1 MDRFSNQILMK
12 RKLWAVLCMFALMS
26 AQLFTSSCSKDDKDD
41 TFLEVAPEMINMDAS
56 GVAVLNIS
64 SNVSW
69 TVSTTASWL
78 TFSTLSG
85 TGNGQVVITA
95 TGNVTDRSAIVT
107 VKAEGVTRQV
117 AVTQSANGTPT
128 TPTDPT
134 TNKGTLSNPYTVSEA
149 AKIANALNAGEV
161 TGYCYVKGV
170 VKSIA
175 VLSTTFGWG
184 GFYIADTSSDNVTLF
199 ANECRYLQEKDF
211 TSEDQ
216 IAVGDNVV
224 IYGKLTKNH
233 LSWGDRPEIVEDYIY
248 SLNGE
253 TQPSG
258 WGTWSET
265 ASSDG
270 SQITYTIN
278 GVSFKMIRV
287 DGGAFQMGATS
298 EQGISTE
305 ITNEKPVHSV
315 TLSTYYICETEV
327 TQGLWYAIMGQK
339 PSSDKE
345 WMGWGLGSDYPAYYI
360 SWDMAQEFISK
371 LNDVTGRKFRLP
383 TEAEWEFAARGGT
396 KSKGYKYAGSNT
408 IGDVAWYEVNPAEQT
423 HPVATKKANELGLY
437 DMSGNVREWCSDW
450 YDYFYYK
457 DSPVSNPTGP
467 STGESRV
474 MRGGSIGEDEDACR
488 VSCRGSRAPTSDT
501 YPNGMR
507 LALKH

>member
-26 AQLFTSSCSKDDKDD
+26 AQLFTSSCSKDDKED

-85 TGNGQVVITA
+85 AGNGQVVITA

-134 TNKGTLSNPYTVSEA
+134 TNKGTQSNPYTVSEA
-149 AKIANALNAGEV
+149 AKIANSLNAGEV

-270 SQITYTIN
+270 SQITYIIN
-278 GVSFKMIRV
+278 GVSFKMLRV
-287 DGGAFQMGATS
+287 DGGTFQMGATS
-298 EQGISTE
+298 EQGISSE
-305 ITNEKPVHSV
+305 ITNEKPVHKV

-345 WMGWGLGSDYPAYYI
+345 WLGWGLGSDYPAYYI
-360 SWDMAQEFISK
+360 SWDMSQKFISK

-408 IGDVAWYEVNPAEQT
+408 IGDVAWYSVTPAEQT

-474 MRGGSIGEDEDACR
+474 MRGGSISDDEDECR
-488 VSCRGSRAPTSDT
+488 VSKRVSRAPTSDS

>member
-1 MDRFSNQILMK
+1 MK
-12 RKLWAVLCMFALMS
+12 RNVWAVLCMFALIT
-26 AQLFTSSCSKDDKDD
+26 AQLLTVSCSKDDKEDA
-41 TFLEVAPEMINMDAS
+41 FLEVAPENIYLDAS

-69 TVSTTASWL
+69 NVSTTASWL
-78 TFSTLSG
+78 TLSTLSG
-85 TGNGQVVITA
+85 TGNGQVVLTA

-117 AVTQSANGTPT
+117 AVIQSANGTPT

-149 AKIANALNAGEV
+149 VKIANALNVGEV
-161 TGYCYVKGV
+161 TDYCYVKGV
-170 VKSIA
+170 VKQIV

-184 GFYIADTSSDNVTLF
+184 GFYLADTTSDNATLF
-199 ANECRYLQEKDF
+199 ANECRYLQERDF

-224 IYGKLTKNH
+224 IYGKLTKNP
-233 LSWGDRPEIVEDYIY
+233 LSWGDRPEIVEDYVY

-258 WGTWSET
+258 WGTWNET
-265 ASSDG
+265 ASADG
-270 SQITYTIN
+270 REITYTIN

-287 DGGAFQMGATS
+287 DGGTFQMGATS

-305 ITNEKPVHSV
+305 VTNEKPVHKV
-315 TLSTYYICETEV
+315 TLSTYYIGETEV

-345 WMGWGLGSDYPAYYI
+345 WRAWGLGSDYPAYYI
-360 SWDMAQEFISK
+360 SWNLAQEFITK
-371 LNDVTGRKFRLP
+371 LNSVTGRKFRLP

-396 KSKGYKYAGSNT
+396 KTKGYKYAGSNK
-408 IGDVAWYEVNPAEQT
+408 IDEVAWYQVNPAEQT

-450 YDYFYYK
+450 YDYSYYK
-457 DSPVSNPTGP
+457 NSTVSNPTGP
-467 STGESRV
+467 STGENRV
-474 MRGGSIGEDEDACR
+474 MRGGSISNNEDECR
-488 VSCRGSRAPTSDT
+488 VSRRDNRAPTSDT
-501 YPNGMR
+501 YPNGLR
-507 LALKH
+507 IALQY